1 MAPASA
7 ALRKSQPVSAP
18 SADGLSDE
26 DFARIADL
34 VGGQTG
40 IRLPA
45 GKRTMVEGRIRKRMR
60 AVGQPSFSDYCH
72 FVFEQGGLE
81 TEVIHMIDAVTT
93 NKTDFF
99 REPDHFDVLRR
110 HIVPDSLSTTRRA
123 GKPLVKIWSAAASNG
138 AEAYTI
144 AMVLADMAAS
154 GGRRFD
160 FSILGTDIST
170 DILAQ
175 ARRAVYPVEF
185 VAPVPPEMQRRYLMR
200 SRDPKGSDVRIVP
213 ELRRRV
219 GFMHLNLMDG
229 TYPVDTDV
237 DAIFLRNVL
246 IYFDKPTQVA
256 VVGRLLR
263 HLRPGGYILLGH
275 AESMIGASLRLKQ
288 LAPSVFKL
296 V

>member
-1 MAPASA
+1 MASA
-7 ALRKSQPVSAP
+7 SATLRKSNTFSAAP
-18 SADGLSDE
+18 SDSLSDE
-26 DFARIADL
+26 HFERVATL
-34 VGGQTG
+34 VSGHTG

-45 GKRTMVEGRIRKRMR
+45 GKRTMIEGRIRKRMR
-60 AVGQPSFSDYCH
+60 AVGQSTLDGYCRY
-72 FVFEQGGLE
+72 VFEEGGLTSE
-81 TEVIHMIDAVTT
+81 ITHMIDAVTT

-99 REPDHFDVLRR
+99 REPEHFEFLRR
-110 HIVPDSLSTTRRA
+110 NIVPDCLSRPR
-123 GKPLVKIWSAAASNG
+123 GSGRPLIKIWSAAASNG

-144 AMVLADMAAS
+144 AMVLAEMAS
-154 GGRRFD
+154 GAQKFD

-170 DILAQ
+170 EILTQ
-175 ARRAVYPVEF
+175 ARRAIYPSDF
-185 VAPVPPEMQRRYLMR
+185 VAPVPADMQKRFLMR
-200 SRDPKGSDVRIVP
+200 SRDNSAGEVRIVP

-219 GFMHLNLMDG
+219 GFMHLNLMDDN
-229 TYPVDTDV
+229 YPVDTNV

-275 AESMIGASLRLKQ
+275 SESMIGASLRLKQ

-296 V
+296 T

>member
-7 ALRKSQPVSAP
+7 ARRKSTPIVLPASD
-18 SADGLSDE
+18 SLSDE
-26 DFARIADL
+26 EFTRIADL
-34 VGGQTG
+34 VGGHTG

-60 AVGQPSFSDYCH
+60 AVGQSSFSGYCH
-72 FVFEQGGLE
+72 YVFEDGGLAS
-81 TEVIHMIDAVTT
+81 EVTHMIDAVTT

-99 REPDHFDVLRR
+99 REPEHFEVLRR
-110 HIVPDSLSTTRRA
+110 QIVPDCLSRSRGAAKT
-123 GKPLVKIWSAAASNG
+123 GIKVWSAAASNG

-144 AMVLADMAAS
+144 AMVLAETAGS
-154 GGRRFD
+154 GRKFD
-160 FSILGTDIST
+160 YSILGTDIST

-175 ARRAVYPVEF
+175 ARRAVYPGDF
-185 VAPVPPEMQRRYLMR
+185 VSPVPAEMQQRYLMR
-200 SRDPKGSDVRIVP
+200 SRDPSASEVRIVP
-213 ELRRRV
+213 ELRRRI
-219 GFMHLNLMDG
+219 GFMHLNLMDEK
-229 TYPVDTDV
+229 YPVDTDV

-246 IYFDKPTQVA
+246 IYFDKPTQAA

-263 HLRPGGYILLGH
+263 HLRPGGYLLLGH
-275 AESMIGASLRLKQ
+275 SESMIGTSLRLKQ